1 MANMNVFM
9 EATRKKMRFP
19 STKGMLTVEDLWD
32 LNNNALNEVYMQ
44 LKSEKKEDDGL
55 LPSSNSAYNQEIDV
69 KLEII
74 RCIYD
79 SKVYAQK
86 VQESN
91 EIRRQQKEKIKEILK
106 DREDGAL
113 RNKSTE
119 ELEEMLKNLC

>member
-1 MANMNVFM
+1 MNVFM

-91 EIRRQQKEKIKEILK
+91 EVRRQQKEKIKEILK

>member
-1 MANMNVFM
+1 MANANVFM

-32 LNNNALNEVYMQ
+32 LNSNALNEVYMQ

-55 LPSSNSAYNQEIDV
+55 LPTSNSAYNQEIDV

-91 EIRRQQKEKIKEILK
+91 EARRQQKEKIKEILK

-113 RNKSTE
+113 KNKTTE
-119 ELEEMLKNLC
+119 ELEEMLKNL

>member
-1 MANMNVFM
+1 MNVFM